1 LEAASESFA
10 FSQAAGNSG
19 GLLLGPSTHSAFQ
32 MFNAGFD
39 LLGSAPVLQ
48 PLADL
53 AMHVLEQP
61 KKRANSGFLLFLRSC
76 SYGQVVLHAKR
87 SNAVLHIPLALRW
100 AATGRVS
107 IAIPRRQRR

>member
-1 LEAASESFA
+1 
-10 FSQAAGNSG
+10 
-19 GLLLGPSTHSAFQ
+19 

-61 KKRANSGFLLFLRSC
+61 NQRANSGFLPFLRSC
-76 SYGQVVLHAKR
+76 SHG
-87 SNAVLHIPLALRW
+87 SGP
-100 AATGRVS
+100 AACETKQRTPPYFVGVTMGSTGRVS
-107 IAIPRRQRR
+107 IAIPRRQRRQNFEGYSSSHRLDRDWECAARYDSQQIDA

>member
-1 LEAASESFA
+1 
-10 FSQAAGNSG
+10 
-19 GLLLGPSTHSAFQ
+19 

-39 LLGSAPVLQ
+39 LLGTAPALQ

-61 KKRANSGFLLFLRSC
+61 KQRANSGFLPYDSC
-76 SYGQVVLHAKR
+76 LMGQVVLHAKR
-87 SNAVLHIPLALRW
+87 SNALLHISLALRW